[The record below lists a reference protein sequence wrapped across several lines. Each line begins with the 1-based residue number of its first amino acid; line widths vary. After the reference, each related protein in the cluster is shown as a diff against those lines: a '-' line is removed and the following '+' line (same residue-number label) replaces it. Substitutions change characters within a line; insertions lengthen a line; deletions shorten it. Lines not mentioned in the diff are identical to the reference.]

1 MKVQI
6 VLMSCI
12 TLLLASCVQT
22 NEHGIFRSEDMITLY
37 WVLQENAEIANFEL
51 KIFIMYFRIDKVR
64 VNIK

>member
-22 NEHGIFRSEDMITLY
+22 NEHGTFRSEATHTLI
-37 WVLQENAEIANFEL
+37 VKTISLT
-51 KIFIMYFRIDKVR
+51 RG
-64 VNIK
+64 NI